1 MVTCTSPSGATGSTG
16 FSVVPTGAATA
27 SGPAGLLSVDVAISE
42 FIWSLFKLMLADTL
56 MADGGVISTLVS
68 SVDVVVLIV
77 VVGSRKDTEMKNRWM
92 FWFCG
97 FCFPLV

>member
-1 MVTCTSPSGATGSTG
+1 MLSKLINIYPCVTVIVVTCTSPSGATGSTG

-42 FIWSLFKLMLADTL
+42 FISLFKLMLADTL

-77 VVGSRKDTEMKNRWM
+77 VVDSRKDTEKNN
-92 FWFCG
+92 
-97 FCFPLV
+97 